1 MEITPSVYAEMRER
15 GAQML
20 LRWRNLAGAPQLS
33 SLVDQT
39 FLRMLENRGTVAQGR
54 DHFLAMW
61 TRAMRWVLVDLAR
74 SRKAQKRGSNR
85 GNVSLEEDLVA
96 THSTDADEIL
106 DVHEAL
112 ERLAREDER
121 DARVVELRYYGGCSW
136 QEIAEVMGGSSQG
149 LRNEWRGIKAS
160 LRRLMKSDLGAPRL
174 DS

>member
-1 MEITPSVYAEMRER
+1 MEITPSIYAEMRER

-20 LRWRNLAGAPQLS
+20 LRWRNLADAPQLS

-74 SRKAQKRGSNR
+74 SRKAQKRGSDR
-85 GNVSLEEDLVA
+85 GNVTIEDDLVA
-96 THSTDADEIL
+96 SRSSDADEIL

-112 ERLAREDER
+112 DRLANEDER
-121 DARVVELRYYGGCSW
+121 DARVVELRYYGGCTW
-136 QEIAEVMGGSSQG
+136 QEIAEIMGGSSQD

-160 LRRLMKSDLGAPRL
+160 LRRLMKSGLGSERL
-174 DS
+174 EE